1 MFYIFRNDLAT
12 AIDDN
17 TANPARHRGS
27 WRYRCSRRRLVDIFA
42 DFLDFC
48 RFAACGQI
56 KKHRKPVVLGAL
68 HLVDDTGLEPV
79 TLRTSSG
86 CSYQLS

>member
-27 WRYRCSRRRLVDIFA
+27 WRYRCSRRRLVDIFV
-42 DFLDFC
+42 DFLDFLPFC
-48 RFAACGQI
+48 C
-56 KKHRKPVVLGAL
+56 
-68 HLVDDTGLEPV
+68 
-79 TLRTSSG
+79 LRTNKKSTENLLSSVLFIWWTI
-86 CSYQLS
+86 QDLNL

>member
-27 WRYRCSRRRLVDIFA
+27 WRYRCSRRRLVDIFVDLL
-42 DFLDFC
+42 DFLPFS
-48 RFAACGQI
+48 ACGQI